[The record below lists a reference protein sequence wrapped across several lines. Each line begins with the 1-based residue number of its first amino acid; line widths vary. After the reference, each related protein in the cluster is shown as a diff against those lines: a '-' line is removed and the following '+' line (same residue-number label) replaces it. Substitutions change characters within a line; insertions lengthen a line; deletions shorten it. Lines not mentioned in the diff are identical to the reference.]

1 MKVGF
6 IGLGNMGSAMATN
19 LKQASVDLHVYNR
32 TREKAEKL
40 GVPVA
45 ASAAA
50 LAAQVD
56 VLITMLSNDQ
66 ALKETMEGD
75 TGALAGLKPG
85 ALHISMSTVSLSIVR
100 ELTHQHQEAG
110 QAFLSAPVFG
120 RPDAAANAKLVVV
133 VGGSKSKAESVQS
146 LFQHLGRAWHHVG
159 EEPWKANLFK
169 VAGNFWI
176 SSMIETIGEST
187 TLVKK
192 AGGNQEQ
199 FFEILTSLFQSPIY
213 ESYGRNILTENF
225 EPAGFA
231 LKHGLKDVQLV
242 ADAARQF
249 TVPMSF
255 VSALRDNYTQAVNQG
270 KADID
275 WSGLSKQIAENAGL

>member
-1 MKVGF
+1 
-6 IGLGNMGSAMATN
+6 MGSAMAAT
-19 LKQASVDLHVYNR
+19 LQQADIDLQVYNR
-32 TREKAEKL
+32 TRKKAENL

-45 ASAAA
+45 DSPAELASR
-50 LAAQVD
+50 VD

-66 ALKETMEGD
+66 ALRETMEGD
-75 TGALAGLKPG
+75 AGALSGLPPG
-85 ALHISMSTVSLSIVR
+85 ALHISMSTVSLNIVQ
-100 ELTHQHQEAG
+100 ELTHRHQQAG

-120 RPDAAANAKLVVV
+120 RPDAAANAQLVVV
-133 VGGSKSKAESVQS
+133 VAGDRSKAESVQD
-146 LFQHLGRAWHHVG
+146 LFKHLGKAWHYVG

-187 TLVKK
+187 ALLRK
-192 AGGNQEQ
+192 AGGNHEQ
-199 FFEILTSLFQSPIY
+199 FFKILTSLFQSPIY
-213 ESYGRNILTENF
+213 EGYGKNILAENF

-231 LKHGLKDVQLV
+231 LRHGLKDVQLV

>member
-1 MKVGF
+1 
-6 IGLGNMGSAMATN
+6 MAAT
-19 LKQASVDLHVYNR
+19 LQQADIDLQVYNR
-32 TREKAEKL
+32 TRKKAENL

-45 ASAAA
+45 DSPAELASR
-50 LAAQVD
+50 VD

-66 ALKETMEGD
+66 ALRETMEGD
-75 TGALAGLKPG
+75 AGALSGLPPG
-85 ALHISMSTVSLSIVR
+85 ALHISMSTVSLNIVQ
-100 ELTHQHQEAG
+100 ELTHRHQQAG

-120 RPDAAANAKLVVV
+120 RPDAAANAQLVVV
-133 VGGSKSKAESVQS
+133 VAGDRSKAESVQD
-146 LFQHLGRAWHHVG
+146 LFKHLGKAWHYVG

-187 TLVKK
+187 ALLRK
-192 AGGNQEQ
+192 AGGNHEQ
-199 FFEILTSLFQSPIY
+199 FFKILTSLFQSPIY
-213 ESYGRNILTENF
+213 EGYGKNILAENF

-231 LKHGLKDVQLV
+231 LRHGLKDVQLV